1 MKIRILN
8 NSLRF
13 RLKQPEVLEFEQNR
27 RIMEVLEFGA
37 EAKDKIGF
45 GLEISSDK
53 LLSVSFTSNNTIVHV
68 PESIALEWTR
78 SEKVGFTGKIDTGM
92 GRTIEVL
99 VEKDFKC
106 LDGREEENEGSYP
119 NPNESC

>member
-1 MKIRILN
+1 MKIRILK

-13 RLKQPEVLEFEQNR
+13 RLKQQDVHEFEQQGK
-27 RIMEVLEFGA
+27 IMEMLEFG
-37 EAKDKIGF
+37 EEPKDQIGF
-45 GLEISSDK
+45 GLK
-53 LLSVSFTSNNTIVHV
+53 LSTGKSLSVSFNSNTTIVHV
-68 PESIALEWTR
+68 PKSIADEWTGTNI
-78 SEKVGFTGKIDTGM
+78 VGFNGTIDTGM

-119 NPNESC
+119 NPKESC